1 MAFLCARGQTSG
13 NAYQFLWFCSI
24 SAIDSSSFYMLIFN
38 PNITDGKYTHNPSEP
53 MHHWLRPLFSIVSSS
68 LSSSE
73 FMLVFRKLGNSKL
86 YNWPLRNR
94 RTDKKN
100 RTARHVKWRE
110 SFIRCVMRSFS
121 DLIEKQLSL
130 CSWWNQRRSS
140 PSELLLR
147 PNVLNIAHTI
157 ASTLSV
163 HSQFCRSQNICIR
176 HRIIASSKSLFYQ
189 QPKII
194 HNEMWNANE
203 AMPACIVTNNA
214 EWRK

>member
-110 SFIRCVMRSFS
+110 SFIKLCDAFFLWPHWETTFS
-121 DLIEKQLSL
+121 VQLVKSTKEQ
-130 CSWWNQRRSS
+130 SQRTTATSKCIKHCTHYCFD
-140 PSELLLR
+140 PFCPFAVLPLSE
-147 PNVLNIAHTI
+147 HM
-157 ASTLSV
+157 
-163 HSQFCRSQNICIR
+163 H
-176 HRIIASSKSLFYQ
+176 
-189 QPKII
+189 
-194 HNEMWNANE
+194 
-203 AMPACIVTNNA
+203 PA
-214 EWRK
+214 